1 MSDIEIVGLI
11 VSILG
16 IGCFAALFTILYM
29 TYSNSTIN
37 EYKTGKR
44 DIELIDEAIYDNLS
58 YVKKRKKIFQ
68 TIKSIGFYGLM
79 IIIIPFFTLSLI
91 NKFSG
96 DITMINNKGI
106 IVVATG
112 SMSKKDKNNDYI
124 VKNNLNNQFDAYEII
139 VIEKVET
146 HDDLKL
152 YDVISFVNDQGIN
165 VIHRIIDIEYGER
178 GIQYETRGDSNNA
191 SDKYRPVLED
201 IQGKY
206 TGTHIPYLGLFI
218 LFMQSYIGIITI
230 VSLIYC
236 LFMIDRFTAKITK
249 TQNDRLD
256 ILSEVIDYKTET
268 QRGEIKAKYVE
279 SIYYKGYI
287 YLFNENGFIDKKEIK
302 DGPYLEESNTSIIK
316 VIEDGTNS
324 EVISKEV
331 IIEENK
337 DVKEGN

>member
-1 MSDIEIVGLI
+1 MASGM
-11 VSILG
+11 G
-16 IGCFAALFTILYM
+16 M
-29 TYSNSTIN
+29 P
-37 EYKTGKR
+37 
-44 DIELIDEAIYDNLS
+44 
-58 YVKKRKKIFQ
+58 
-68 TIKSIGFYGLM
+68 SIGIYSYELYKFYDVEN
-79 IIIIPFFTLSLI
+79 IIRIGSAGAYS
-91 NKFSG
+91 K
-96 DITMINNKGI
+96 DI
-106 IVVATG
+106 
-112 SMSKKDKNNDYI
+112 
-124 VKNNLNNQFDAYEII
+124 
-139 VIEKVET
+139 
-146 HDDLKL
+146 KL